1 MPIAEFTD
9 IDQLRNRIGQEVA
22 VSDWITI
29 AQDRIDR
36 FADATDDHQWIHVD
50 RSRAANSPLK
60 GTIAHGFLTLSML
73 PYFMNTA
80 LKLPPARMTL
90 NYGLNRVR
98 FTNPVPAGKRI
109 RARIKL
115 LDIEEGNTGT
125 MDLYW
130 KVTIDVEGADKPA
143 CIAETIARRYAVN
156 N

>member
-9 IDQLRNRIGQEVA
+9 IEQLRSRIGQEVA
-22 VSDWITI
+22 VSDWIAI
-29 AQDRIDR
+29 AQDRIDK

-50 RSRAANSPLK
+50 RERAANSPLK

-73 PYFMNTA
+73 PYFMSTT

-115 LDIEEGNTGT
+115 LDIEEGKDGA

-130 KVTIDVEGADKPA
+130 KVTIEIEGVEKPA
-143 CIAETIARRYAVN
+143 CIAETIGRRFAA
-156 N
+156 